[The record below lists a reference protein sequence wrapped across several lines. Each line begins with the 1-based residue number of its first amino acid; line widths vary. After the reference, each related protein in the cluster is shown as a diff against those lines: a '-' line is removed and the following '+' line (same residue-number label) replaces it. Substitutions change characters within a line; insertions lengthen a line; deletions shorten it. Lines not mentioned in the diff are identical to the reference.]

1 MRSVD
6 MTSLQS
12 SWLRTYFGS
21 FIFIAFLL
29 GCFPC
34 AGFSQEADQAALVV
48 PATMK
53 TMSRTEDFVVIHGS
67 MLKSNLE
74 QSIERMALL
83 ACINGKIQPIP
94 FQIDEISSEGEWIL
108 PNYPPYLKKPK
119 KHIETDED
127 QGLLDENDELV
138 FMIRDSGDRIQDES
152 YPEDA
157 LSVDEIMLKDPYDDG
172 RSWVY
177 LCSYESTPPRSEK
190 DYVDYIFPKNRVV
203 SDNFEVGFSLEVP
216 ISWDYL
222 SFRGGENM
230 VDRFKLRVDINF
242 FGIKFHFDE
251 TDWKSELSLYKDGP
265 VRVIRRVRSSIY
277 LTKRLRTP
285 SAASE
290 SIYYDN
296 AIVVPFRVKV
306 PISPAVF
313 GKFMSIS
320 TAISLDMQNMHGWR
334 VKTDV
339 DPRWMKIDGK
349 MDRLEKNIVSADA
362 LWYVL
367 VGPQKCMLQRYILDK
382 GPDGSPQVL
391 PLETELIYV
400 DDDATP
406 DPPEFVPG
414 QSPRIGYM
422 GTGLGRLR
430 KGTFYLY
437 DFYHMINYEYVDGME
452 TSYLRI
458 VDQPLQAVID

>member
-1 MRSVD
+1 MVLLLAF
-6 MTSLQS
+6 M
-12 SWLRTYFGS
+12 FGVVPKGG
-21 FIFIAFLL
+21 L
-29 GCFPC
+29 
-34 AGFSQEADQAALVV
+34 SQEVDQTALVV
-48 PATMK
+48 PISLK
-53 TMSRTEDFVVIHGS
+53 TMSRTEDFVVVRGS
-67 MLKSNLE
+67 AIKRNLD
-74 QSIERMALL
+74 QDIERMALL

-119 KHIETDED
+119 KRIDRDED

-138 FMIRDSGDRIQDES
+138 FMIRDSGDRIQNES

-177 LCSYESTPPRSEK
+177 LCSYESTPPRSDK
-190 DYVDYIFPKNRVV
+190 DYVDYVFPKNRVV

-222 SFRGGENM
+222 SFRGDENM
-230 VDRFKLRVDINF
+230 VDRFKLRFDIRF
-242 FGIKFHFDE
+242 FGIKFHYDE

-296 AIVVPFRVKV
+296 VIVVPFRVKV
-306 PISPAVF
+306 PISPALF
-313 GKFMSIS
+313 GKFMTI
-320 TAISLDMQNMHGWR
+320 TTRAALDMQNMHGWKA
-334 VKTDV
+334 KTNV
-339 DPRWMKIDGK
+339 DPRWLQIDGR
-349 MDRLEKNIVSADA
+349 MDQLENNTVSKDA
-362 LWYVL
+362 AWYL
-367 VGPQKCMLQRYILDK
+367 LAGPQRCMLQRYIIDK
-382 GPDGSPQVL
+382 GPDGSAQEL
-391 PLETELIYV
+391 PIRTDFLYI
-400 DDDATP
+400 DDDNTA

-414 QSPRIGYM
+414 QSPKIGYLV
-422 GTGLGRLR
+422 TDLGKLR

-437 DFYHMINYEYVDGME
+437 EYYQMINHEYGDGME
-452 TSYLRI
+452 ANYLRI
-458 VDQPLQAVID
+458 VDQPIQAVVQP